1 MVKNGDR
8 NIHLCGEN
16 KRFALAQANVCF
28 LPMFLFHVGTL
39 AVFSGHRWLRFA
51 INATQGT

>member
-8 NIHLCGEN
+8 NIHLCGDN

-28 LPMFLFHVGTL
+28 LPMYLFHVGTL